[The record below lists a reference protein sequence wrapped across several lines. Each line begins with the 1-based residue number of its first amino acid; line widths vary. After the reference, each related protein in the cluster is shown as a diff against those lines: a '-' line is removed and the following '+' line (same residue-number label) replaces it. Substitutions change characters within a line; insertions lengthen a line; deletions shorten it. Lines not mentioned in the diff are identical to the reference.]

1 MEDNAVRVFG
11 YCAHCG
17 DEVTDEDKEY
27 FVNEDGEVFCNIEC
41 VCEHYGVVKVEV

>member
-17 DEVTDEDKEY
+17 EPVTDEGEDY
-27 FVNEDGEVFCNIEC
+27 FVNEDGEVFCCIEC
-41 VCEHYGVVKVEV
+41 VCEHCRVVKIEL